1 MGMKDN
7 ELRRIYRSYVS
18 GKTRAARGGCPP
30 VEDLREVF
38 EDTTPQ
44 AAKDEIVDHIS
55 ACSDCARE
63 FEFIREVRANE
74 KELAAGIWA
83 LTRHRRPP
91 IQFLSRPLQSYALGM
106 VMIAIVISGIIVFKH
121 DRAQDEGR
129 SRSTTIPEALA
140 PSGHVEALPP
150 LTFRWKPVIRA
161 VSYVVEIYDESLQ
174 PVWESPP
181 VSTTAATLPD
191 PITETLLGDKNYYWS
206 VLALDSEG
214 KIGESRFEAFSL
226 DR

>member
-1 MGMKDN
+1 MGMSDS
-7 ELRRIYRSYVS
+7 ELRRIYQSYVS
-18 GKTRAARGGCPP
+18 GKPRAARRGCPP
-30 VEDLREVF
+30 VEDLRDAF

-55 ACSDCARE
+55 DCSDCARE
-63 FEFIREVRANE
+63 FEFIREVRARE
-74 KELAAGIWA
+74 KELAAGIRE
-83 LTRHRRPP
+83 LTRHRRPS
-91 IQFLSRPLQSYALGM
+91 ILFLSPPLWSYALGM
-106 VMIAIVISGIIVFKH
+106 VMIAIVISGVIVLKH

-150 LTFRWKPVIRA
+150 LIFKWKPVIRA
-161 VSYVVEIYDESLQ
+161 VSYVVEIYDESLR

-191 PITETLLGDKNYYWS
+191 PITETLSGDKNYYWS

-214 KIGESRFEAFSL
+214 KIGESRFEVFSI

>member
-1 MGMKDN
+1 MGMRDN
-7 ELRRIYRSYVS
+7 ELRRIYQSYVS
-18 GKTRAARGGCPP
+18 GKARAVRGGCPP

-38 EDTTPQ
+38 EDATPQ

-63 FEFIREVRANE
+63 FEFIREIRAKE
-74 KELAAGIWA
+74 EELAAEIWA

-91 IQFLSRPLQSYALGM
+91 IPFLSRPVRSYVLGM

-121 DRAQDEGR
+121 DGIQDEGR
-129 SRSTTIPEALA
+129 SRSATIPEPLA

-161 VSYVVEIYDESLQ
+161 VSYIVEIYDESLQ

-181 VSTTAATLPD
+181 VPTTAAPLPD
-191 PITETLLGDKNYYWS
+191 PIGKTLLGDKIYYWS
-206 VLALDSEG
+206 VLAFDSEG
-214 KIGESRFEAFSL
+214 KIGESRFEAFSV